1 MIAAKQC
8 QYCGKSLL
16 RDEIGL
22 SRKLFES
29 EARRGKFTC
38 LSCMA
43 ETLEVNE
50 DELRDKIEEFKA
62 AGCKLFGQ

>member
-1 MIAAKQC
+1 MTAAKKC
-8 QYCGKSLL
+8 QYCGKSLA

-22 SRKLFES
+22 SRKLFEP
-29 EARRGKFTC
+29 ETTRGKFTC

-50 DELRDKIEEFKA
+50 DDLRDKIEEFKA
-62 AGCKLFGQ
+62 AGCKLFG